1 MAQGQLKL
9 ERLPP
14 PFYNPTMFWQQQ
26 RKSLEGHHAG
36 NGEGKQ
42 APYHPVSLT
51 SGVVKEMAAMDPT
64 TPIWVGLKQRKR
76 SVCVLSPVQLFAA
89 PRTVAC
95 KAPLSMGFSRQE
107 SWSGLSCPP
116 IVVLP
121 DPGIASTS
129 LRFPALAGG
138 FFSTSATWEA
148 HELDEYVE
156 PK

>member
-64 TPIWVGLKQRKR
+64 TPIWVGLKQRKS

-121 DPGIASTS
+121 DPGIEPASLAS
-129 LRFPALAGG
+129 PVLVGRF
-138 FFSTSATWEA
+138 FTTTATWKA
-148 HELDEYVE
+148 
-156 PK
+156 